1 MTEVNF
7 FVFGF
12 FYNTSADVCFCLL
25 GLRSSS
31 LSGNDAMDIKSL
43 INHQPRHGCTQ
54 DAHPPQD
61 FNGWLPQAL
70 EMLRFV
76 LVSFSTL
83 FIKKK
88 KK

>member
-7 FVFGF
+7 FVFVF

-54 DAHPPQD
+54 DAHPPPPSR
-61 FNGWLPQAL
+61 L
-70 EMLRFV
+70 
-76 LVSFSTL
+76 
-83 FIKKK
+83 
-88 KK
+88 